1 MTMAWST
8 CVFAETHSLIK
19 GHQAWSAPLSTLPP
33 HLHPPPLPA
42 LFYIPSASFHL
53 HHLFLFTA
61 APPTFLMDFSDPPH
75 LKMFLLCLPASKI
88 WPASDGC
95 LKICHCF
102 PVSLIKTNEIG
113 RHLGRHCRMTLLMY
127 SIMLWW
133 SGAGGWGWGGQ
144 GRGQTSSKYMAWS
157 LESQLE
163 FTVSAFALL
172 QWQTHYFYLAHRQ

>member
-1 MTMAWST
+1 MCLLKLTVWSKDT
-8 CVFAETHSLIK
+8 RPDLLHCQHY
-19 GHQAWSAPLSTLPP
+19 PP
-33 HLHPPPLPA
+33 PPPPPLPA

-95 LKICHCF
+95 LKICHCC

-113 RHLGRHCRMTLLMY
+113 RHLGRYCRMTVLMY

-133 SGAGGWGWGGQ
+133 SGGVGVGGAGEGSNIQQIYGLISRKSTGIYSKCICCAPMTDTLLLLGP
-144 GRGQTSSKYMAWS
+144 QTVMD
-157 LESQLE
+157 
-163 FTVSAFALL
+163 
-172 QWQTHYFYLAHRQ
+172 